1 MCEITKMKTHIVI
14 HIEKRRKCGK
24 LSYTLFYPHYPQTKK
39 PNPVEYGMSKTN
51 SCFVKLSQQSSF
63 CGSLKRNIIVRKKR
77 QLFKMLRKY
86 CLGRGL
92 MV

>member
-1 MCEITKMKTHIVI
+1 MCEITKIKTHIVI
-14 HIEKRRKCGK
+14 HIEKGEKCGK

-63 CGSLKRNIIVRKKR
+63 CRQSEKKYNCQKKKTIV
-77 QLFKMLRKY
+77 
-86 CLGRGL
+86 
-92 MV
+92 